1 MKIDITLQDLNNR
14 LSFVDQ
20 VLDYADKQLAQ
31 MPGGNLRIQHQGKS
45 FTYYNSR
52 TVKGDANG
60 HIITDRKL
68 ISDLAQKRYLRKVR
82 QSAMMEKEAIRQL
95 LDNYPQM
102 QIENIYDSFSED
114 RKNLIKP
121 VALSDEKFTKQWLD
135 KPYKKKGFREGDP
148 NFLTL
153 NGERVRSK
161 AEAMMADRLKFY
173 NIPYKYECPIV
184 VDGEVFH
191 PDFTVLRVRDRKV
204 FYWEHCGLMDKEDY
218 ANYAVSKF
226 NKYAKEGIILG
237 KNLFA
242 TFETGRCPMDT
253 GAIDSLIN
261 AHFK

>member
-68 ISDLAQKRYLRKVR
+68 ISDLAQKSYLRKVR
-82 QSAMMEKEAIRQL
+82 QSAMIEKEAIRQL

-121 VALSDEKFTKQWLD
+121 VALSDEEFAKQWLD
-135 KPYKKKGFREGDP
+135 
-148 NFLTL
+148 
-153 NGERVRSK
+153 
-161 AEAMMADRLKFY
+161 
-173 NIPYKYECPIV
+173 KYECPIV